1 MTLGHFRVWE
11 ILLLAVL
18 VAIVAMNIAR
28 SPFYLGVG
36 NIVNLFQLSIEK
48 IIVALMLTLI
58 IVNAEIDL
66 SVASI
71 MGLAAAVM
79 AWLFQLGV
87 PLPLAVLAA
96 MVSGALAGLNN
107 GFWIAYLGLPSLAVT
122 LAGLIGYR
130 GIARILLEDRAVGN
144 YPEWFNALGQ
154 QPLLGPLTLSI
165 IIFLVLFVVIAV
177 VLHRSALGRLV
188 YVMGNS
194 LETARYSGVRVQPV
208 KLFLFV
214 ASGVVAGLAGLL
226 YAARLGSVRGDIA
239 QGFELDIIT
248 MVLLG
253 GVSIFGGSG
262 NLIGVGLSILVIL
275 NLRNGMGLA
284 NITGNTQTSV
294 IGALLILSVLAPNLV
309 QMVARRMER
318 EGSMKK
324 SLLASA
330 ALAAL
335 AFSGSAFAQATATPG
350 QEVSMVLLPKFLG
363 IAVFDQAHEGALEAQ
378 KELQNPAE
386 LQFLGPTPENSVAGQ
401 IEIVTNATTQGV
413 DAIMISNNSG
423 DQIVPAVKAANAKGL
438 KVVTWDSPIP
448 SAEGEDVFIAQVD
461 FSETGKV
468 MADMALNI
476 LGEGGGQFAILSASP
491 DAANQNAWIKAM
503 EEALKDPKY
512 SKLEQVDLVYGND
525 QSEESYNQALA
536 LVDKHPDLKLIMA
549 PTSVGIAAAA
559 KALQDEDLCDKIK
572 ISGLGLPS
580 EMLAY
585 TMNDCAPQFALWS
598 FIDLGYL
605 TYYTAYLLA
614 TDTIKAEEGQKF
626 TAGRMGEYTIT
637 KDPTRE
643 QGLRVLMGPF
653 SVYDKSNVEAVG
665 SDRLSWRGLPQKAM
679 PSAIA

>member
-130 GIARILLEDRAVGN
+130 GIARILLEDRAIGN

-214 ASGVVAGLAGLL
+214 ASGVVAALAGLL

-309 QMVARRMER
+309 QMVHGAWKGR
-318 EGSMKK
+318 
-324 SLLASA
+324 A
-330 ALAAL
+330 A
-335 AFSGSAFAQATATPG
+335 
-350 QEVSMVLLPKFLG
+350 
-363 IAVFDQAHEGALEAQ
+363 
-378 KELQNPAE
+378 
-386 LQFLGPTPENSVAGQ
+386 
-401 IEIVTNATTQGV
+401 
-413 DAIMISNNSG
+413 
-423 DQIVPAVKAANAKGL
+423 
-438 KVVTWDSPIP
+438 
-448 SAEGEDVFIAQVD
+448 
-461 FSETGKV
+461 
-468 MADMALNI
+468 
-476 LGEGGGQFAILSASP
+476 
-491 DAANQNAWIKAM
+491 
-503 EEALKDPKY
+503 
-512 SKLEQVDLVYGND
+512 
-525 QSEESYNQALA
+525 
-536 LVDKHPDLKLIMA
+536 
-549 PTSVGIAAAA
+549 
-559 KALQDEDLCDKIK
+559 
-572 ISGLGLPS
+572 
-580 EMLAY
+580 
-585 TMNDCAPQFALWS
+585 
-598 FIDLGYL
+598 
-605 TYYTAYLLA
+605 
-614 TDTIKAEEGQKF
+614 
-626 TAGRMGEYTIT
+626 
-637 KDPTRE
+637 
-643 QGLRVLMGPF
+643 
-653 SVYDKSNVEAVG
+653 
-665 SDRLSWRGLPQKAM
+665 
-679 PSAIA
+679 

>member
-18 VAIVAMNIAR
+18 VAILAMNIAR
-28 SPFYLGVG
+28 SPYYLGVG

-96 MVSGALAGLNN
+96 MASGALAGLNN

-122 LAGLIGYR
+122 LAALIGYR
-130 GIARILLEDRAVGN
+130 GIARILLEDRAIGN

-214 ASGVVAGLAGLL
+214 ASGVVAALAGLL

-309 QMVARRMER
+309 QMAHGAWKGR
-318 EGSMKK
+318 
-324 SLLASA
+324 
-330 ALAAL
+330 
-335 AFSGSAFAQATATPG
+335 QA
-350 QEVSMVLLPKFLG
+350 
-363 IAVFDQAHEGALEAQ
+363 
-378 KELQNPAE
+378 
-386 LQFLGPTPENSVAGQ
+386 
-401 IEIVTNATTQGV
+401 
-413 DAIMISNNSG
+413 
-423 DQIVPAVKAANAKGL
+423 
-438 KVVTWDSPIP
+438 
-448 SAEGEDVFIAQVD
+448 
-461 FSETGKV
+461 
-468 MADMALNI
+468 
-476 LGEGGGQFAILSASP
+476 
-491 DAANQNAWIKAM
+491 
-503 EEALKDPKY
+503 
-512 SKLEQVDLVYGND
+512 
-525 QSEESYNQALA
+525 
-536 LVDKHPDLKLIMA
+536 
-549 PTSVGIAAAA
+549 
-559 KALQDEDLCDKIK
+559 
-572 ISGLGLPS
+572 
-580 EMLAY
+580 
-585 TMNDCAPQFALWS
+585 
-598 FIDLGYL
+598 
-605 TYYTAYLLA
+605 
-614 TDTIKAEEGQKF
+614 
-626 TAGRMGEYTIT
+626 
-637 KDPTRE
+637 
-643 QGLRVLMGPF
+643 
-653 SVYDKSNVEAVG
+653 
-665 SDRLSWRGLPQKAM
+665 
-679 PSAIA
+679 